1 MRHLY
6 YLAALA
12 LTLTGCDALTKPTS
26 LKGTYKFIGPA
37 ESFHALKGFE
47 ITDTKLIVS
56 VFTEQALPYH
66 VEDGFLYAG
75 SEGGQFRFRII
86 SPDTLR
92 NEANLGME
100 GTYVRLKPGET
111 VTH

>member
-12 LTLTGCDALTKPTS
+12 LTLTGCNAPTKPAS
-26 LKGTYKFIGPA
+26 LKGTYKFIGPT
-37 ESFHALKGFE
+37 ESFHALKGLE
-47 ITDTKLIVS
+47 ITDNKLIVS

-66 VEDGFLYAG
+66 VEDGFLYVG
-75 SEGGQFRFRII
+75 PEGGQFRFRII

-92 NEANLGME
+92 NEANPGMK
-100 GTYVRLKPGET
+100 GTYVRLKPGEA
-111 VTH
+111 VPH